1 VRQRPDAREL
11 ERLADEILQGAP
23 LPDDPKGRTYE
34 QRMALKAR
42 SIAGYDRDHGAADMG
57 LELSL
62 FAELYGASE
71 AERAAHDD
79 MERLSSLN
87 RQLAAEIRKGEWDR
101 EPGRLAP
108 LLMEQVRA
116 RLARCNPKYLKA
128 KLGK

>member
-1 VRQRPDAREL
+1 MRQRPDAREL

-23 LPDDPKGRTYE
+23 LPEDPKGRTYE
-34 QRMALKAR
+34 QRMALKAK
-42 SIAGYDRDHGAADMG
+42 SIARYDRGHGAADMG

-62 FAELYGASE
+62 LAELYGAGE
-71 AERAAHDD
+71 VERAADD
-79 MERLSSLN
+79 DLERLRLLN

-101 EPGRLAP
+101 EPGRVAP

-116 RLARCNPKYLKA
+116 RLARSNPKYLKA